1 MLPEMGYSLGQG
13 KRSPYYHVI
22 LIPSYSLST
31 DRIHAPAAVS
41 LNMPNLCS
49 LGHQL
54 AAEGGNKL

>member
-22 LIPSYSLST
+22 LIPNYSLAT
-31 DRIHAPAAVS
+31 DRIQEAVAGS
-41 LNMPNLCS
+41 LNMPNLCG

-54 AAEGGNKL
+54 TAEGGNKL